1 MRQISTASSGAL
13 DRWALPL
20 TVLLWLVPMIVIAAA
35 LFRDPLARSL
45 DPLYRDAVDAWFAGE
60 AVYRGSGGFNYLPPA
75 ILVYLPFSELPQ
87 PFGQVLWRLIAAS
100 LLGSGLW
107 MLMGLQER
115 PRRER
120 GMLLLSCISL
130 PLMLGALQTGQ
141 ANALLAGALLH
152 AAVGL
157 QRRQMWRT
165 AAWLTFGVALK
176 PILIAPIGLAVFMT
190 PALLLPLLV
199 LGSAWTA
206 LPFVGMNAETVLLQY
221 RLSLA
226 NITDSCAHV
235 TEDRFADINGLLR
248 GFGTFLE
255 QPASTVVRALAGALC
270 AVSVLA
276 VRRRHGI
283 GPASVRYWLVM
294 STGYL
299 MLFNPMSEANS
310 YVMFAVPMALA
321 CWHWLGEGE
330 STTDPR
336 RAGLWFGWCGIA
348 LLLLM
353 GVGSELLRPVCG
365 NAFDLRLMPLAALA
379 LMLLTSADA
388 LPALPRLQQRPK
400 AQTA

>member
-1 MRQISTASSGAL
+1 
-13 DRWALPL
+13 
-20 TVLLWLVPMIVIAAA
+20 MIVIAAA

-45 DPLYRDAVDAWFAGE
+45 DPLYRDAVDSWFAGE

-87 PFGQVLWRLIAAS
+87 PYGQILWRLIAAS

-176 PILIAPIGLAVFMT
+176 PILIAPIGLAVLMT

-199 LGSAWTA
+199 LGSAWIA

-299 MLFNPMSEANS
+299 MLCNPMSEANS

-388 LPALPRLQQRPK
+388 LPVLPRLQQKPK

>member
-1 MRQISTASSGAL
+1 VRQISTASSGAL

-199 LGSAWTA
+199 LGSAWMA

-299 MLFNPMSEANS
+299 MLCNPMSEANS

-365 NAFDLRLMPLAALA
+365 NAFDLRLMPLVALA

-388 LPALPRLQQRPK
+388 LPVLPRLQQKPK

>member
-1 MRQISTASSGAL
+1 
-13 DRWALPL
+13 
-20 TVLLWLVPMIVIAAA
+20 
-35 LFRDPLARSL
+35 
-45 DPLYRDAVDAWFAGE
+45 
-60 AVYRGSGGFNYLPPA
+60 
-75 ILVYLPFSELPQ
+75 
-87 PFGQVLWRLIAAS
+87 
-100 LLGSGLW
+100 

-115 PRRER
+115 PRLER
-120 GMLLLSCISL
+120 GMLLLSCASL

-165 AAWLTFGVALK
+165 AAWLTLGAALK
-176 PILIAPIGLAVFMT
+176 PILIAPIGLAVLMA

-199 LGSAWTA
+199 LGSAWMA

-255 QPASTVVRALAGALC
+255 QPASTVLRALAGALC

-388 LPALPRLQQRPK
+388 LHALPRLQQRPK

>member
-1 MRQISTASSGAL
+1 VRQISTASSGAL

-45 DPLYRDAVDAWFAGE
+45 DPLYRDAVDSWFAGE

-87 PFGQVLWRLIAAS
+87 PYGQILWRLIAAS

-176 PILIAPIGLAVFMT
+176 PILIAPIGLAVLMT

-199 LGSAWTA
+199 LGSAWIA

-221 RLSLA
+221 RLSLT

-299 MLFNPMSEANS
+299 MLCNPMSEANS

-388 LPALPRLQQRPK
+388 LPVLPRLQQKPK

>member
-1 MRQISTASSGAL
+1 VRQISTASSGAL

-45 DPLYRDAVDAWFAGE
+45 DPLYRDAVDSWFAGE

-87 PFGQVLWRLIAAS
+87 PFGQILWRLIAAS

-199 LGSAWTA
+199 LGSAWMA

-299 MLFNPMSEANS
+299 MLCNPMSEANS

-379 LMLLTSADA
+379 MMLLTSADA
-388 LPALPRLQQRPK
+388 LPVLPRLQQKPK
-400 AQTA
+400 A

>member
-1 MRQISTASSGAL
+1 
-13 DRWALPL
+13 
-20 TVLLWLVPMIVIAAA
+20 MIVIAAA

-45 DPLYRDAVDAWFAGE
+45 DPLYRDAVDSWFAGE

-87 PFGQVLWRLIAAS
+87 PFGQILWRLIAAS

-199 LGSAWTA
+199 LGSAWIA

-299 MLFNPMSEANS
+299 MLCNPMSEANS

-365 NAFDLRLMPLAALA
+365 NAFDLRLMPLVALA

-388 LPALPRLQQRPK
+388 LPVLPRLQQKPK

>member
-1 MRQISTASSGAL
+1 
-13 DRWALPL
+13 
-20 TVLLWLVPMIVIAAA
+20 MIVIAAA

-45 DPLYRDAVDAWFAGE
+45 DPLYRDAVDSWFAGE

-87 PFGQVLWRLIAAS
+87 PYGQILWRLIAAS

-199 LGSAWTA
+199 LGSAWMA

-299 MLFNPMSEANS
+299 MLCNPMSEANS

-388 LPALPRLQQRPK
+388 LPVLPRLQQKPK

>member
-13 DRWALPL
+13 DRWALHL
-20 TVLLWLVPMIVIAAA
+20 TVLLWFVPMIVIAAA

-45 DPLYRDAVDAWFAGE
+45 DPLYRTAVDSWIAGD
-60 AVYRGSGGFNYLPPA
+60 AVYRGSDGFNYLPPA

-115 PRRER
+115 PRLER
-120 GMLLLSCISL
+120 GMLLLSCASL

-165 AAWLTFGVALK
+165 AAWLTLGAALK
-176 PILIAPIGLAVFMT
+176 PILIAPIGLAVLMA

-199 LGSAWTA
+199 LGSAWMA

-255 QPASTVVRALAGALC
+255 QPASTVLRALAGALC

-388 LPALPRLQQRPK
+388 LHALPRLQQRPK

>member
-1 MRQISTASSGAL
+1 MRQISTTPSGAL

-45 DPLYRDAVDAWFAGE
+45 DPLYRDAVDFWFAGE
-60 AVYRGSGGFNYLPPA
+60 DVYRGSGGFNYLPPA
-75 ILVYLPFSELPQ
+75 ILMYLPFSELPQ
-87 PFGQVLWRLIAAS
+87 PYGQILWRLIAAS

-199 LGSAWTA
+199 LGSAWMA

-299 MLFNPMSEANS
+299 MLCNPMSEANS

-388 LPALPRLQQRPK
+388 LPVLPRLQQKPK

>member
-1 MRQISTASSGAL
+1 VRQISTASSGAL

-45 DPLYRDAVDAWFAGE
+45 DPLYRDAVDSWFAGE

-87 PFGQVLWRLIAAS
+87 PYGQILWRLIAAS

-176 PILIAPIGLAVFMT
+176 PILIAPIGLAVLMT

-199 LGSAWTA
+199 LGSAWIA

-299 MLFNPMSEANS
+299 MLCNPMSEANS

-388 LPALPRLQQRPK
+388 LPVLPRLQQKPK

>member
-1 MRQISTASSGAL
+1 
-13 DRWALPL
+13 
-20 TVLLWLVPMIVIAAA
+20 MIVIAAA

-45 DPLYRDAVDAWFAGE
+45 DPLYRDAVDSWFAGE

-87 PFGQVLWRLIAAS
+87 PYGQILWRLIAAS

-199 LGSAWTA
+199 LGSAWIA

-299 MLFNPMSEANS
+299 MLCNPMSEANS

-388 LPALPRLQQRPK
+388 LPVLPRLQQKPK

>member
-45 DPLYRDAVDAWFAGE
+45 DPLYRDAVDSWFAGE

-87 PFGQVLWRLIAAS
+87 PYGQILWRLIAAS

-199 LGSAWTA
+199 LGSAWIA

-299 MLFNPMSEANS
+299 MLCNPMSEANS

-388 LPALPRLQQRPK
+388 LPVLPRLQQKPK